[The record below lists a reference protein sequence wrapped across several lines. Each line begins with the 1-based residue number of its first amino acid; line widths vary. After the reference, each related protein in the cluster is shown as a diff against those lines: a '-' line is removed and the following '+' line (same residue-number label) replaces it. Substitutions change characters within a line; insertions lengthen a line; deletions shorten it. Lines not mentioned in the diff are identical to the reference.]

1 MFKDF
6 KLIAGRP
13 VSIQV
18 KDYMKH
24 LIIKSALQGGQ
35 KLPSTRELSTLLK
48 VSRNSVISAY
58 EGLEDDGFAYTVQ
71 GQGSYVAQGAAAQNG
86 AEAAPWTL
94 DWTERLSSQALLAEE
109 LDIMKRGIR
118 AEKGTISFTS
128 IAPDERLF
136 DLDHVRRAFLERM
149 SVEGNVLL
157 NYGYAKGY
165 KPLIDYL
172 KQYMEHKGVDLR
184 GKDLLITNGFT
195 EGFDLVLSA
204 LGKRHGTV
212 VCENPTHHTAIK
224 NLKLHGFGIHGVT
237 MERDGIH
244 LGELKQA
251 LEARQYDCAYLVPS
265 YHNPT
270 GIVMSPEKRQRLMK
284 LMQDY
289 NVPVIEDGFNEELR
303 YSGAHVAPLI
313 AAAGGGNGVVYLG
326 SFSKVLFPGL
336 RVGWVLADE
345 ELIYYLESVKRART
359 IHTSTLDQS
368 ILYQYLLG
376 GNLEKYLKKARLEYK
391 RKYELTLACCKE
403 HIPYA
408 SLSGDGGLHLFVTFA
423 EGFNTRELLAACHAR
438 GVIFTAG
445 DIFFTDGAGQ
455 NTLRLGFSRVADE
468 DIVRGIAIIGK
479 TARQIMGE

>member
-13 VSIQV
+13 VYIQV
-18 KDYMKH
+18 KDYLKH
-24 LIIKSALQGGQ
+24 LILKGALQGGQ

-48 VSRNSVISAY
+48 VSRNSIISAY
-58 EGLEDDGFAYTVQ
+58 AGLTDDGFAYTVQ
-71 GQGSYVAQGAAAQNG
+71 GQGSYVSLAASTESAAA
-86 AEAAPWTL
+86 PSWTV
-94 DWTERLSSQALLAEE
+94 DWKERMNSRALLAEE

-128 IAPDERLF
+128 IAPDESLF
-136 DLDHVRRAFLERM
+136 DLDNVKRAFLDRM

-172 KQYMEHKGVDLR
+172 RQYMEHKGVDMR
-184 GKDLLITNGFT
+184 GKDMLITNGFT

-204 LGKRHGTV
+204 LGQKHGRV
-212 VCENPTHHTAIK
+212 LCENPTHHTAIK
-224 NLKLHGFGIHGVT
+224 NMRLNGFDITGVT

-244 LGELKQA
+244 LGELKRA
-251 LEARQYDCAYLVPS
+251 LEEREYDCAYFVPS

-270 GIVMSPEKRQRLMK
+270 GIVMSPEKRQGLMK
-284 LMQDY
+284 LMAEY
-289 NVPVIEDGFNEELR
+289 KVPVIEDGFNEELR
-303 YSGAHVAPLI
+303 YSGSHVAPLI
-313 AAAGGGNGVVYLG
+313 AAAGGGNSVVYLG

-336 RVGWVLADE
+336 RVGWVLADQ
-345 ELIYYLESVKRART
+345 ELIYYLESVKRARS

-376 GNLEKYLKKARLEYK
+376 GHLEKYLKRARTEYR
-391 RKYELTLACCKE
+391 RKYELTLECCKE
-403 HIPYA
+403 YLPYVG
-408 SLSGDGGLHLFVTFA
+408 LSGDGGLHLFVTFP
-423 EGFNTRELLAACHAR
+423 EGFSTRELLDACRER

-445 DIFFTDGAGQ
+445 DIFFTNGTGQ
-455 NTLRLGFSRVADE
+455 NTLRLGFSRVADG
-468 DIVRGIAIIGK
+468 DIRRGIEIIGRA
-479 TARQIMGE
+479 ARQLLG

>member
-6 KLIAGRP
+6 RLITGRP
-13 VSIQV
+13 VYIQI
-18 KDYMKH
+18 KDYMKQ
-24 LIIKSALQGGQ
+24 LIIKGALQGDQ
-35 KLPSTRELSTLLK
+35 KLPSTRELSLLLN

-58 EGLEDDGFAYTVQ
+58 AGLEDDGFAYAVQ
-71 GQGSYVAQGAAAQNG
+71 GQGSYVSPAATQMG
-86 AEAAPWTL
+86 PEASGWTL
-94 DWTERLSSQALLAEE
+94 DWKERLSSTAKLAEE

-128 IAPDERLF
+128 IAPDESLF
-136 DLDHVRRAFLERM
+136 DLDNVKRAFLTRM

-172 KQYMEHKGVDLR
+172 RQYMEHKGVDTR

-195 EGFDLVLSA
+195 EGFDVVLSA
-204 LGKRHGTV
+204 LGRKTGAV
-212 VCENPTHHTAIK
+212 LCENPTHHTAIK
-224 NLKLHGFGIHGVT
+224 NMKLHGFEITGVA

-244 LGELKQA
+244 MGELKKA
-251 LEARQYDCAYLVPS
+251 LEQREYDCAYFVPS

-284 LMQDY
+284 LMAEY
-289 NVPVIEDGFNEELR
+289 KVPVIEDGFNEELR
-303 YSGAHVAPLI
+303 YSGSHVAPLI
-313 AAAGGGNGVVYLG
+313 AAAGGGNSVIYLG

-336 RVGWVLADE
+336 RVGWVLADQ
-345 ELIYYLESVKRART
+345 ELIYYLESVKRARC

-376 GNLEKYLKKARLEYK
+376 GNLEKYLKRARTEYK

-403 HIPYA
+403 YIPYA
-408 SLSGDGGLHLFVTFA
+408 SITGDGGLHLFVTF
-423 EGFNTRELLAACHAR
+423 EQGFNTRELLAACR
-438 GVIFTAG
+438 KQGVIFTAG
-445 DIFFTDGAGQ
+445 DIFYTNGQGQ

-468 DIVRGIAIIGK
+468 NIRRGIEIIGR
-479 TARQIMGE
+479 TARQLLG

>member
-13 VSIQV
+13 VYIQV

-24 LIIKSALQGGQ
+24 LIIKGALQGGQ
-35 KLPSTRELSTLLK
+35 KLPSTRELSTLLA
-48 VSRNSVISAY
+48 VSRNSIISAY
-58 EGLEDDGFAYTVQ
+58 AGLEDDGFAYTVQ
-71 GQGSYVAQGAAAQNG
+71 GQGSYVSASALSENPGDSA
-86 AEAAPWTL
+86 WTV
-94 DWTERLSSQALLAEE
+94 DWKQRLNSRALLAEE

-128 IAPDERLF
+128 IAPDESLF
-136 DLDHVRRAFLERM
+136 DLDNVKRAFLERM

-172 KQYMEHKGVDLR
+172 KQYMEHKGVNLQ
-184 GKDLLITNGFT
+184 GKDMLITNGFT

-204 LGKRHGTV
+204 LGQKHGAV
-212 VCENPTHHTAIK
+212 LCENPTHHTAIK
-224 NLKLHGFGIHGVT
+224 NMRLNGFDISGVA

-251 LEARQYDCAYLVPS
+251 LEEREYDCAYFVPS

-270 GIVMSPEKRQRLMK
+270 GIVMSPEKRQSVMK
-284 LMQDY
+284 LMADY
-289 NVPVIEDGFNEELR
+289 RVPVIEDGFNEELR
-303 YSGAHVAPLI
+303 YSGSHVAPLL
-313 AAAGGGNGVVYLG
+313 AAAGGGNSVIYLG

-345 ELIYYLESVKRART
+345 ELVYYLESVKRARS

-376 GNLEKYLKKARLEYK
+376 GNLEKYLKRARTEYK
-391 RKYELTLACCKE
+391 RKYELTLECCKE
-403 HIPYA
+403 YLPYT
-408 SLSGDGGLHLFVTFA
+408 SLSGDGGLHLFVTFE
-423 EGFNTRELLAACHAR
+423 EGFSTRELLSACR
-438 GVIFTAG
+438 VQGVIFTAG
-445 DIFFTDGAGQ
+445 DIFYTDGTGQ
-455 NTLRLGFSRVADE
+455 NTLRLGFSRVADR
-468 DIVRGIAIIGK
+468 DIRKGIEIIGR
-479 TARQIMGE
+479 TARQLMG

>member
-13 VSIQV
+13 VYIQI

-24 LIIKSALQGGQ
+24 LIIKGALQGNQ
-35 KLPSTRELSTLLK
+35 KLPSTRELSLLVQ

-58 EGLEDDGFAYTVQ
+58 ESLEDDGFTYAVQ
-71 GQGSYVAQGAAAQNG
+71 GQGSYVAADAAG
-86 AEAAPWTL
+86 RVSAPSWTL
-94 DWTERLSSQALLAEE
+94 DWRTRLNGHARMAED

-128 IAPDERLF
+128 IAPDENLF
-136 DLDHVRRAFLERM
+136 DLDHVKRAFMERM
-149 SVEGNVLL
+149 SIEGNVLL

-172 KQYMEHKGVDLR
+172 RQYMEHKGVDMH
-184 GKDLLITNGFT
+184 GKDMLITNGFT
-195 EGFDLVLSA
+195 EGFDIVLSA
-204 LGKRHGTV
+204 LSKKGGAV
-212 VCENPTHHTAIK
+212 ICENPTHHTAIK
-224 NLKLHGFGIHGVT
+224 NLKLHGFELKGIS
-237 MERDGIH
+237 MEQDGIH

-251 LEARQYDCAYLVPS
+251 LEEGVYDCAYFVPS

-270 GIVMSPEKRQRLMK
+270 GIVMSPEKRQGLMK
-284 LMQDY
+284 LMTQY
-289 NVPVIEDGFNEELR
+289 QIPVIEDGFNEELR

-313 AAAGGGNGVVYLG
+313 AAAGSGNSVVYLG

-336 RVGWVLADE
+336 RVGWILADR
-345 ELIYYLESVKRART
+345 ELISVLESIKRARS

-376 GNLEKYLKKARLEYK
+376 GHLEKYLKRAKTEYK
-391 RKYELTLACCKE
+391 RKYELTLECCRE
-403 HIPYA
+403 LIPYA
-408 SLSGDGGLHLFVTFA
+408 ALSGDGGLHLFVTFA
-423 EGFNTRELLAACHAR
+423 EGFNTRTLLAACRER

-445 DIFFTDGAGQ
+445 DIFFTDGSGQ
-455 NTLRLGFSRVADE
+455 NTLRLGFSRVSDE
-468 DIVRGIAIIGK
+468 DIRKGIAIIGNV
-479 TARQIMGE
+479 ARQLMG